1 MAILKVSPTRMNL
14 LSLRKKVKTAQKGHK
29 LLKDKR
35 DGLMK
40 KFMEIIKRARD
51 LRQDVEKNL
60 GDAFAL
66 FLESSRLTNPKAIKN
81 ALYSPEIELLLSV
94 RTKNVM
100 SVHIPDFEAQF
111 SGSALTFGGG
121 VSENLA
127 LSVQKFQ
134 EIFPLLL
141 ELAGVE
147 KAAEAL
153 AEEIEKTRRRVN
165 ALEYRLIP
173 DLAETV
179 RFIRMKL
186 EEGARSSLVSVMRIK
201 SMIQEKERMVQV

>member
-1 MAILKVSPTRMNL
+1 MNL
-14 LSLRKKVKTAQKGHK
+14 LALRKKVKTAQKGHK

-40 KFMEIIKRARD
+40 KFMEIIRRARE
-51 LRQDVEKNL
+51 LRQEVEQHL
-60 GDAFAL
+60 GDAFSL

-81 ALYSPEIELLLSV
+81 ALHSPEVELTLSV
-94 RTKNVM
+94 QTKNVM
-100 SVHIPDFEAQF
+100 SVHIPDFLAKF

-121 VSENLA
+121 VSENLV
-127 LSVQKFQ
+127 LSIQKFQ

-173 DLAETV
+173 DLIQTV
-179 RFIRMKL
+179 KFIRMKL

-201 SMIQEKERMVQV
+201 SMIQAKERALQMMNNS

>member
-1 MAILKVSPTRMNL
+1 
-14 LSLRKKVKTAQKGHK
+14 
-29 LLKDKR
+29 
-35 DGLMK
+35 
-40 KFMEIIKRARD
+40 
-51 LRQDVEKNL
+51 
-60 GDAFAL
+60 
-66 FLESSRLTNPKAIKN
+66 
-81 ALYSPEIELLLSV
+81 
-94 RTKNVM
+94 M
-100 SVHIPDFEAQF
+100 SVHIPDFEAEF

-127 LSVQKFQ
+127 LSIQKFQ

-147 KAAEAL
+147 KAAESL

-173 DLAETV
+173 DLVETV
-179 RFIRMKL
+179 HFIRMKL

-201 SMIQEKERMVQV
+201 SMIQKKERIAEMNQQS

>member
-1 MAILKVSPTRMNL
+1 MNL

-40 KFMEIIKRARD
+40 KFMEIIRRARE
-51 LRQDVEKNL
+51 LRQEVEKHL

-81 ALYSPEIELLLSV
+81 ALSSPEVTLLLSV

-127 LSVQKFQ
+127 LSIQKFQ

-147 KAAEAL
+147 KSAESL

-173 DLAETV
+173 DLIETV

-201 SMIQEKERMVQV
+201 SMIQKKERIAQMSQEN